1 VFVIA
6 TAPLP
11 VPLRYPSIT
20 PPVPPEWITQERSL
34 RKDAGFGDSSVSFT
48 DSVSQLNR
56 ETDPPGG
63 WRGLTWIGPTSLR
76 ITGTVFMA
84 GIRPGAARTLLPTLA
99 TLDLS
104 GFDPKAPPPKTA
116 AFWEIVDA
124 GRAPEQSELDD
135 LLDLIGRPDVV
146 TISRLAA
153 SADGSFAEWLRDRRN
168 KRQIP
173 HRLEDCGYLP
183 VRNDT
188 AKDGLW
194 RINGRR
200 EAVLA
205 RPS

>member
-1 VFVIA
+1 
-6 TAPLP
+6 
-11 VPLRYPSIT
+11 
-20 PPVPPEWITQERSL
+20 
-34 RKDAGFGDSSVSFT
+34 
-48 DSVSQLNR
+48 
-56 ETDPPGG
+56 
-63 WRGLTWIGPTSLR
+63 
-76 ITGTVFMA
+76 MA
-84 GIRPGAARTLLPTLA
+84 GTRPGAARTLLPTWPRSTYQA
-99 TLDLS
+99 ST
-104 GFDPKAPPPKTA
+104 PKLP
-116 AFWEIVDA
+116 
-124 GRAPEQSELDD
+124 RQSKLDD

-153 SADGSFAEWLRDRRN
+153 SADGSFVEWLRDRRN
-168 KRQIP
+168 KGQIP